1 MPKRGQHR
9 ATEGQAG
16 TDPRSGLVAQGASGE
31 MAPAAPSLRHP
42 RRRARPASP
51 AVHSAANL
59 ARSAFT
65 TGAGTNFNSASS
77 SASGVICFKSDDE
90 MWE

>member
-1 MPKRGQHR
+1 MP
-9 ATEGQAG
+9 AG
-16 TDPRSGLVAQGASGE
+16 SVRRDGTGSPEPASPKTLRASGRQG
-31 MAPAAPSLRHP
+31 PAAPSLRHP

-59 ARSAFT
+59 ARRAFT